1 MSENILLLKSKKFA
15 LLAIVLYKKLQ
26 AEQEYVISKQFLRS
40 ATSIGANLH
49 EAVAAQSKKDFYSK
63 ICIAFKEANETMY
76 WIELLRESDL
86 TSLNTSEI
94 ETSCEEI
101 VRMLASTKMTTERNL
116 EYQK

>member
-1 MSENILLLKSKKFA
+1 MSENILLIKSKKFA

-26 AEQEYVISKQFLRS
+26 EEKEYVISKQFLGS
-40 ATSIGANLH
+40 STSIGANLH

-86 TSLNTSEI
+86 TNLSTSQVE
-94 ETSCEEI
+94 SDCEEI